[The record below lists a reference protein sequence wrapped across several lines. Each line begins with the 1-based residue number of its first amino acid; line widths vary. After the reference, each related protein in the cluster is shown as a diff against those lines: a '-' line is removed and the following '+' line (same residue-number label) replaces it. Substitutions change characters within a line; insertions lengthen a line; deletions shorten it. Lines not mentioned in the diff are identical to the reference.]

1 MPEFSHITDWQT
13 AWSALRTPGRRLE
26 ALLVTVAVAAAYLL
40 CLIVAWAV
48 AMVAGALAVEPA
60 LRALSGWTLD
70 SAAAQI
76 GVGFAE
82 GGAIGAPTFLAIV
95 WLLRRGLG
103 RTQRMIDGWFE
114 RNGEQR

>member
-1 MPEFSHITDWQT
+1 MPESSYITGWRT
-13 AWSALRTPGRRLE
+13 AWSAFRTPGRRLE
-26 ALLVTVAVAAAYLL
+26 ALLVTAATTVAYLM
-40 CLIVAWAV
+40 CLAVAWAV

-60 LRALSGWTLD
+60 LTTLSGWTLD

-95 WLLRRGLG
+95 WLARRGLG
-103 RTQRMIDGWFE
+103 GAQRMIDGWFE
-114 RNGEQR
+114 RNGER